1 MTPLQAKLFYWMECI
16 KCKRTQLKLRVV
28 YWWTHKTQ
36 AEATQAIKES
46 RDWAHSLSKEQV
58 QECIRSSRMVV
69 ICLSFMRLLKEF
81 DRSIDMER
89 KDEMS

>member
-58 QECIRSSRMVV
+58 QEMYQILQNGGDMSELYAAAERIRQKYRHGAK
-69 ICLSFMRLLKEF
+69 R
-81 DRSIDMER
+81 
-89 KDEMS
+89 